1 MGLGVEQ
8 ALTPAWS
15 VKAEHNYL
23 HFGGPSVATPPT
35 VQNPAVRSSS
45 GEHKK
50 IGLNYH
56 FGGDPRTAQCSDAPL
71 YAKAP
76 AGAPIAYTAG
86 WSFEGGSRLWLSGT
100 IPIEQ

>member
-1 MGLGVEQ
+1 M
-8 ALTPAWS
+8 
-15 VKAEHNYL
+15 
-23 HFGGPSVATPPT
+23 
-35 VQNPAVRSSS
+35 
-45 GEHKK
+45 
-50 IGLNYH
+50 NYH
-56 FGGDPRTAQCSDAPL
+56 FGADPRTAQWSDAPL